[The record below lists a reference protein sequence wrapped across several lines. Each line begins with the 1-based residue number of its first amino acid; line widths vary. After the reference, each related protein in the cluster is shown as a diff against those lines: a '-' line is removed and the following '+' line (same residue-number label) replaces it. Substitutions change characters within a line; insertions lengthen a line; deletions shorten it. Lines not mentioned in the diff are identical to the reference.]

1 LFLCGNADDF
11 AVLGGVR
18 ALWWS
23 KAWGML
29 LLSSRAANAE
39 AAFGCGLFIA
49 LPLAECVIVFA
60 GFLVGGVDKGLAL
73 FLSQQRCFR
82 SFVNGWGYL

>member
-11 AVLGGVR
+11 VVRCGVR

-23 KAWGML
+23 EAWGML
-29 LLSSRAANAE
+29 LLSSGAAGAQ
-39 AAFGCGLFIA
+39 AAFGCGLLIA

-73 FLSQQRCFR
+73 FLSQ
-82 SFVNGWGYL
+82 